1 MELSV
6 GWTRTCS
13 LDNVFTRYL
22 FDAMTLSNSM
32 SGFMLTAPDIN
43 IGGGLGSVCWA
54 VPSSVVS
61 SMSELNRL
69 SVVRASSNQ

>member
-22 FDAMTLSNSM
+22 FGAMTLSNSM
-32 SGFMLTAPDIN
+32 SGCMLTTPDIN

-54 VPSSVVS
+54 DASSVVS

-69 SVVRASSNQ
+69 VVVRASPNQ